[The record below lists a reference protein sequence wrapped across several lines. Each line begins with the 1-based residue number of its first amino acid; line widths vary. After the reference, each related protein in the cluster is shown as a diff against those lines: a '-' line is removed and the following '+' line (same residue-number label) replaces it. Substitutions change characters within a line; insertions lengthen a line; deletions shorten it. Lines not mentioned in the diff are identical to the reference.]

1 MTSDAIYARLTEIL
15 RDIFDDDDIVATPD
29 LTADRVDGWD
39 SLAHLRVVTTV
50 EKTFNVRFAASQIA
64 GLQNVGDLAR
74 LIEARQTS

>member
-1 MTSDAIYARLTEIL
+1 MTTDAIYERLTEIL

-50 EKTFNVRFAASQIA
+50 EKAFDVRFAASQIA
-64 GLQNVGDLAR
+64 SLQNVGDLAR
-74 LIEARQTS
+74 LIAERQTP